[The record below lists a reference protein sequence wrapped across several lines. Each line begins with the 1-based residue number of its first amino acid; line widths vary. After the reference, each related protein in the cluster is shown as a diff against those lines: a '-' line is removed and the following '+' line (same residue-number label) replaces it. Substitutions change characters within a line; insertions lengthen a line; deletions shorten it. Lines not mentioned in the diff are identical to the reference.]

1 MQLTR
6 LKKLQQQG
14 RDLLDRGLDRH
25 IRLGVTG
32 LSGAGKTALIT
43 SLIDQLSHSA
53 AYPQRLPRWSLAA
66 RRRIVDVKFAAQPD
80 WSIARF
86 DYEGALQALR
96 ADPPRWPDSTTGLSE
111 LRLEL
116 TIARDGGW
124 KQAAWPTQKLVI
136 DLFDYPGE
144 WLLDLPLLDM
154 TFEDWSTAQLKLFH
168 ESSREPVAQAWLKA
182 TESLVNSPTTTD
194 IDAVLRGA
202 SAGYRDLLKRLR
214 YEVGVFWSQPGRM
227 LLPGSLEG
235 APILDFFPWPG
246 HFNEETRTVT
256 KALEQR
262 FERYKAEVVTPFYRD
277 YFCRFNRQIVLVDI
291 LGAMQRGPVAFADLQ
306 LALHALLPVF
316 HYGRNSW
323 WQRLWRPHIERVAF
337 VATKADSLTLSQ
349 QRTVLEWLQTLVG
362 SAVSEVDPAVHQ
374 LQQVV
379 AAVRATEYGH
389 LADGREVLRG
399 TIDGMQR
406 AFHVDY
412 LPAIGTELDA
422 PIALPKLDPPHAN
435 EPGPLPHLRMDQLL
449 EFLLGDL
456 A

>member
-53 AYPQRLPRWSLAA
+53 SYPQKLPRWSLAA
-66 RRRIVDVKFAAQPD
+66 QRRIVDVKFAAQPD

-96 ADPPRWPDSTTGLSE
+96 AESPQWPESTTGLSE

-154 TFEDWSTAQLKLFH
+154 TFEDWSTAQLKLLH
-168 ESSREPVAQAWLKA
+168 EPSRELIAKPWLTA
-182 TESLVNSPTTTD
+182 TASVGD
-194 IDAVLRGA
+194 IVSTADLDAVVRHA

-214 YEVGVFWSQPGRM
+214 YDVGVFWSQPGRM

-246 HFNEETRTVT
+246 HFNDQTSALT
-256 KALEQR
+256 KALQQR

-291 LGAMQRGPVAFADLQ
+291 LGAMQRGPVAFADLR
-306 LALHALLPVF
+306 LALSALLPVF

-337 VATKADSLTLSQ
+337 IATKADLLTLTQ
-349 QRTVLEWLQTLVG
+349 QRTVLDWLQELVG
-362 SAVSEVDPAVHQ
+362 STEIDVDSAVAQ
-374 LQQVV
+374 MQQVV

-399 TIDGMQR
+399 SVDGTQR

-412 LPAIGTELDA
+412 LPAFGAQLAT
-422 PIALPKLDPPHAN
+422 PVALPKLDPPDAN
-435 EPGPLPHLRMDQLL
+435 EPGPLPNLRIDQLL